1 MTMRPRLI
9 AAGVPVPFAF
19 ALPFS
24 LVPADVV
31 FALSLQFPLAFA
43 AEGM

>member
-9 AAGVPVPFAF
+9 AAGVPVPSRV

-24 LVPADVV
+24 LVPADVA
-31 FALSLQFPLAFA
+31 FALSLQFPFAFA